1 MTLWEHIYDLRRKGL
16 IPREWKRAHLRPH
29 LEKPQ
34 GPFSR
39 NTIATSPSNQS
50 LNVDGGGEPGD
61 YVKRGQSPKAWRVA
75 TGRFRL
81 IVDPDDDTKTQ
92 DAEFARARHL
102 VGLGLPRAPS
112 KALPIPTRRSRMQV
126 LPPDQPGSYCT
137 QERMELVLDRL
148 KRVESVLGKYDYVQR
163 SLHACKVVTNTAYR
177 SAFIGYY
184 RMGFR
189 SPRWYDMFFSILERE
204 KRGDKV
210 SFRTVLLEILRETG
224 RLEASFS
231 SKLVATISDNCPVWD
246 RYVLDNLGL
255 RAPFWSPDSERR
267 LQRCVELYS
276 NIQSWSSRVIQ
287 QDGFWEWR
295 SRFDRLFPH
304 FWHFSDIKKL
314 DLLLWQS
321 R

>member
-112 KALPIPTRRSRMQV
+112 NALPIPTRRSRMQV
-126 LPPDQPGSYCT
+126 LPPDQP
-137 QERMELVLDRL
+137 
-148 KRVESVLGKYDYVQR
+148 
-163 SLHACKVVTNTAYR
+163 CKVVTNTAYR

-210 SFRTVLLEILRETG
+210 SFRTVLQEILRETG

-231 SKLVATISDNCPVWD
+231 SQIVATISDNCPVWD